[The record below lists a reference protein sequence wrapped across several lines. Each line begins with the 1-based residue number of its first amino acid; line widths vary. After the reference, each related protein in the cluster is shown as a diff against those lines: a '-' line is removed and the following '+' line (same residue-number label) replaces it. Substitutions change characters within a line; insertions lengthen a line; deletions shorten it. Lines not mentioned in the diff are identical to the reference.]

1 MEKLTILL
9 LVAAVLMS
17 TQAMF
22 QGGGEKRPKDKI
34 KFLSKRK
41 TNAESWWEGECLG
54 WSNGCTQ
61 PSDCCSNNCKGRNC
75 DIW

>member
-1 MEKLTILL
+1 MEKLAILL

-17 TQAMF
+17 TQALI
-22 QGGGEKRPKDKI
+22 QDGGEKRTNEKI

-41 TNAESWWEGECLG
+41 SVAESWWEGECRG

-61 PSDCCSNNCKGRNC
+61 HSQCCSGECIGRYC

>member
-17 TQAMF
+17 TQALM
-22 QGGGEKRPKDKI
+22 QEKRPKEN

-41 TNAESWWEGECLG
+41 TNAQMWWDGECLG
-54 WSNGCTQ
+54 WSNGCTW
-61 PSDCCSNNCKGRNC
+61 PSECCSNNCEGIYC
-75 DIW
+75 ALW

>member
-9 LVAAVLMS
+9 LVAAVLLS

-22 QGGGEKRPKDKI
+22 QHGEEKRSKEKI
-34 KFLSKRK
+34 KFFSKRK
-41 TNAESWWEGECLG
+41 TTAESWWEGECLG

-61 PSDCCSNNCKGRNC
+61 PSDCCSNKC
-75 DIW
+75 DTYCDLW